1 MAGSLIEYHCCSW
14 WMRSNVANG
23 YGCRPLL
30 LLALGKWGSIKVIS
44 SACQGKLRFPL
55 RVKLFTFGLFIGG
68 GEFGIQEAEHIV
80 VHQSNLTCFH
90 SPLFSR

>member
-1 MAGSLIEYHCCSW
+1 
-14 WMRSNVANG
+14 
-23 YGCRPLL
+23 
-30 LLALGKWGSIKVIS
+30 
-44 SACQGKLRFPL
+44 
-55 RVKLFTFGLFIGG
+55 VKLFTFGLFIGG